1 MVKIIIS
8 IFTVILIYFSAKISK
23 DKGDMHLH
31 APEQSTPAVTI
42 SPDIKI
48 IVPPE
53 VKSEL
58 EQQAAI
64 LNANKKCDSKT
75 EILIV
80 DFILNSQIYGEPV
93 IVHRILGGGI
103 AIEEEIWK
111 QFNLI
116 PLDDKILL
124 SDCSYGYLLPQRDDF
139 NYKFNPALQTLEIV
153 ATANAFQGV
162 IFGIP
167 VVKRKPIEPSPGF
180 FMNYNLSGTET
191 KNASSTVGGILGFVG
206 FNKSGSVTHEQSLLN
221 ESSSNKSIRGNTFFK
236 KDFPDAMESIV
247 VGDTLSSDGDW
258 SRPARYLGVRWSRD
272 FLTQPGYVTYPS
284 PSLKGSAA
292 LPSVVDVYINNQK
305 QFQQTLTPGPFDYR
319 NVPLT
324 TGAGEVNLV
333 VKDLLGRES
342 VITKSF
348 YTQNTMLKEGLSDFS
363 VESGLF
369 RNNYGTL
376 SNDYSSPFVA
386 STYRQGLTDTITGQ
400 SRLEA
405 GVDRQAI
412 GADVTS
418 VIGTLGSIH
427 LATAVSKDSEK
438 DIGSLYNV
446 GLERRTPNYLIGAQ
460 YKAHS
465 KDYTPFAYSSSL
477 ETKPKNIFNATATV
491 PIYKDVATSLS
502 YVEQTSYDTTAFR
515 NVSLTTGIT
524 LPLQIS
530 MSVIANKSLTEDKAW
545 FAGLN
550 FNIPLGK
557 DYSSSLSNNRQ
568 NNGDVIN
575 TVNLTKNIPAGDGM
589 GWGLNLSDDKT
600 QQARANVVV
609 NTDVIQL
616 SSEVNQGQNN
626 NAIRLGASGSLGY
639 AEGLKFATRN
649 IGDDSIA
656 VVKVGDLKG
665 IPIYNQNQIMTHT
678 NDQGLAFLKI
688 RPYEKAKIS
697 IDPNTLPLDVDL
709 NETKREPVPY
719 AKSSALVDFNIVRL
733 KHVLITLLQA
743 DGSFVPAGTK
753 VVIKGQQEVFYVGRR
768 GEVYISNLEDVSHL
782 TITWKENSCEFN
794 VEYKSA
800 EVSDSDEKRIG
811 PLKCLN

>member
-1 MVKIIIS
+1 MIKILIS
-8 IFTVILIYFSAKISK
+8 IFTVILVYFSAKITQDSGVK
-23 DKGDMHLH
+23 LLNT
-31 APEQSTPAVTI
+31 PEQKTLVTI

-48 IVPPE
+48 IVPPADKTE
-53 VKSEL
+53 IEKQEL
-58 EQQAAI
+58 K
-64 LNANKKCDSKT
+64 LNSNKKCSDSNT
-75 EILIV
+75 EIVIV
-80 DFILNSQIYGEPV
+80 DFILNSQIYAEP
-93 IVHRILGGGI
+93 IVAHKILGGGI
-103 AIEEEIWK
+103 AIDVDIWN

-116 PLDDKILL
+116 PLDQKILL
-124 SDCSYGYLLPQRDDF
+124 SDCTYGYLLPQREGF
-139 NYKFNPALQTLEIV
+139 SYKFNSALQTLEI
-153 ATANAFQGV
+153 AASAEAFQGV

-167 VVKRKPIEPSPGF
+167 VRKYKPIESSPGF
-180 FMNYNLSGTET
+180 FMNYNVSGTEI
-191 KNASSTVGGILGFVG
+191 KNSSSSVGGILGFVG
-206 FNKSGSVTHEQSLLN
+206 FNKTGSVTHEQSLLN

-236 KDFPDAMESIV
+236 KDFPDAMESFVI
-247 VGDTLSSDGDW
+247 GDTLSSDGDW
-258 SRPARYLGVRWSRD
+258 SRPARYFGVRWSRD

-333 VKDLLGRES
+333 VKDLLGRETI
-342 VITKSF
+342 ITKSF
-348 YTQNTMLKEGLSDFS
+348 YTQNSMLKEGLSDFS

-386 STYRQGLTDTITGQ
+386 GTYRQGLTDDITGQ
-400 SRLEA
+400 SRFEA
-405 GVDRQAI
+405 GADRQAI

-427 LATAVSKDSEK
+427 LATAVSKDSER
-438 DIGSLYNV
+438 DTGTLYNV
-446 GLERRTPNYLIGAQ
+446 GLERRTPKYLVGAQ
-460 YKAHS
+460 YKSYS
-465 KDYTPFAYSSSL
+465 KDYTPFAYSSL
-477 ETKPKNIFNATATV
+477 ETQPKNIFNAAVTV

-502 YVEQTSYDTTAFR
+502 YIEQTSYDTTAFR

-524 LPLQIS
+524 LPLNIS
-530 MSVIANKSLTEDKAW
+530 MSVIANKSLTTDKAW

-557 DYSSSLSNNRQ
+557 DYSSSLNNSRQ
-568 NNGDVIN
+568 NNGDIIN
-575 TVNLTKNIPAGDGM
+575 TVNLTKNIPSGEGI
-589 GWGLNLSDDKT
+589 GWGLNLSDDVT
-600 QQARANVVV
+600 QQTRANIIV
-609 NTDVIQL
+609 NTGSAQF
-616 SSEVNQGQNN
+616 SSEINQGQNN
-626 NAIRLGASGSLGY
+626 NAIRLGANGSLGY
-639 AEGLKFATRN
+639 AEGLTFATRN

-656 VVKVGDLKG
+656 IVKVGDLKG

-678 NDQGLAFLKI
+678 NDQGLAFVKI

-709 NETKREPVPY
+709 NETKREPVAY
-719 AKSSALVDFNIVRL
+719 AKSSVLVDFSIVRL
-733 KHVLITLLQA
+733 KHVLITILKA
-743 DGSFVPAGTK
+743 DGTFVPAGAK
-753 VVIKGQQEVFYVGRR
+753 VVVKGQEEVFYVGRR

>member
-1 MVKIIIS
+1 MIKILIS
-8 IFTVILIYFSAKISK
+8 IFAAILVYFSAKITQDSGVK
-23 DKGDMHLH
+23 LLNT
-31 APEQSTPAVTI
+31 PEQKALVTI

-48 IVPPE
+48 IVPP
-53 VKSEL
+53 
-58 EQQAAI
+58 A
-64 LNANKKCDSKT
+64 DKT
-75 EILIV
+75 EIEKQELRLNSNKQCSDSNTEIVIV
-80 DFILNSQIYGEPV
+80 DFILNSQIYAEP
-93 IVHRILGGGI
+93 IVAHKILGGGI
-103 AIEEEIWK
+103 AIDVDIWN

-116 PLDDKILL
+116 PLDQKILL
-124 SDCSYGYLLPQRDDF
+124 SDCTYGYLLPQREGF
-139 NYKFNPALQTLEIV
+139 SYKFNSALQTLEI
-153 ATANAFQGV
+153 AASAESFQGV
-162 IFGIP
+162 VFGIP
-167 VVKRKPIEPSPGF
+167 VRKYKPIESSPGF
-180 FMNYNLSGTET
+180 FMNYNVSGTET
-191 KNASSTVGGILGFVG
+191 KNSNSSVGGILGFVG
-206 FNKSGSVTHEQSLLN
+206 FNKTGSVTHEQSLLN

-236 KDFPDAMESIV
+236 KDFPDAMESFVI
-247 VGDTLSSDGDW
+247 GDTLSSDGDW

-333 VKDLLGRES
+333 VKDLLGRET

-348 YTQNTMLKEGLSDFS
+348 YTQNSMLKEGLSDFS
-363 VESGLF
+363 LESGLF

-386 STYRQGLTDTITGQ
+386 GTYRQGLTDDITAQ

-405 GVDRQAI
+405 GADRQAI

-438 DIGSLYNV
+438 DTGTLYNV
-446 GLERRTPNYLIGAQ
+446 GLERRTPKYLVGAQ
-460 YKAHS
+460 YKSYS
-465 KDYTPFAYSSSL
+465 KDYTPFAYSSL
-477 ETKPKNIFNATATV
+477 ETRPKNIFNATATV
-491 PIYKDVATSLS
+491 PIYKDLATSLS

-530 MSVIANKSLTEDKAW
+530 MSVIANKSLSTDKAW

-557 DYSSSLSNNRQ
+557 DYSSYLNSNRQ
-568 NNGDVIN
+568 NNGDIIN
-575 TVNLTKNIPAGDGM
+575 TVNLTKNIPAGEGI
-589 GWGLNLSDDKT
+589 GWGLNLSDDVT
-600 QQARANVVV
+600 QQTRANIIV
-609 NTDVIQL
+609 NTGSAQF
-616 SSEVNQGQNN
+616 SSEINQGQNN
-626 NAIRLGASGSLGY
+626 NAIRLGANGSLGY
-639 AEGLKFATRN
+639 AEGLTFATRS

-656 VVKVGDLKG
+656 IVKVGDLKG

-678 NDQGLAFLKI
+678 NDQGLAFVKI

-709 NETKREPVPY
+709 NETKREPVAY
-719 AKSSALVDFNIVRL
+719 AKSSVLVDFSIVRL
-733 KHVLITLLQA
+733 KHVLITILKA
-743 DGSFVPAGTK
+743 DGTFVPAGAK
-753 VVIKGQQEVFYVGRR
+753 VVVKGQEEVFYVGRR

>member
-1 MVKIIIS
+1 MIKILIS
-8 IFTVILIYFSAKISK
+8 IFSAILVYFSAKISQDSGVK
-23 DKGDMHLH
+23 LLNT
-31 APEQSTPAVTI
+31 PEQKALVTI

-48 IVPPE
+48 IVPPADKTE
-53 VKSEL
+53 IEKQEL
-58 EQQAAI
+58 R
-64 LNANKKCDSKT
+64 LNSNKKCSDSNT
-75 EILIV
+75 EIVIV
-80 DFILNSQIYGEPV
+80 DFILNSQIYAEP
-93 IVHRILGGGI
+93 IVAHKILGGGI
-103 AIEEEIWK
+103 AIDVDIWN

-116 PLDDKILL
+116 PLDQKILL
-124 SDCSYGYLLPQRDDF
+124 SDCTYGYLLPQREGF
-139 NYKFNPALQTLEIV
+139 SYKFNPALQTLEI
-153 ATANAFQGV
+153 AASAESFQGV
-162 IFGIP
+162 VFGIP
-167 VVKRKPIEPSPGF
+167 VRKYKPIESSPGF
-180 FMNYNLSGTET
+180 FMNYNISGTET
-191 KNASSTVGGILGFVG
+191 KNSNSSVGGILGFVG
-206 FNKSGSVTHEQSLLN
+206 FNKTGSVTHEQSLLN

-236 KDFPDAMESIV
+236 KDFPDAMESFVI
-247 VGDTLSSDGDW
+247 GDTLSSDGDW

-333 VKDLLGRES
+333 VKDLLGRET

-348 YTQNTMLKEGLSDFS
+348 YTQNSMLKEGLSDFS
-363 VESGLF
+363 LESGLF

-386 STYRQGLTDTITGQ
+386 GTYRQGLTDDITAQ

-405 GVDRQAI
+405 GADRQAI

-427 LATAVSKDSEK
+427 LATAVSKDSER
-438 DIGSLYNV
+438 DAGTLYNV
-446 GLERRTPNYLIGAQ
+446 GLERRTPKYLVGAQ
-460 YKAHS
+460 YKSYS
-465 KDYTPFAYSSSL
+465 KDYTPFAYSSL
-477 ETKPKNIFNATATV
+477 ETRPKNIFNATATV
-491 PIYKDVATSLS
+491 PIYKDLATSLS

-530 MSVIANKSLTEDKAW
+530 MSVIANKSLSTDKAW

-557 DYSSSLSNNRQ
+557 DYSSYLNSNRQ
-568 NNGDVIN
+568 NNGDIIN
-575 TVNLTKNIPAGDGM
+575 TVNLTKNIPAGEGI
-589 GWGLNLSDDKT
+589 GWGLNLSDDVT
-600 QQARANVVV
+600 QQTRANIIV
-609 NTDVIQL
+609 NTGSAQF
-616 SSEVNQGQNN
+616 SSEINQGQNN
-626 NAIRLGASGSLGY
+626 NAIRLGANGSLGY
-639 AEGLKFATRN
+639 AEGLTFATRS

-656 VVKVGDLKG
+656 IVKVGDLKG

-678 NDQGLAFLKI
+678 NDQGLAFVKI

-709 NETKREPVPY
+709 NETKREPVAY
-719 AKSSALVDFNIVRL
+719 AKSSVLVDFSIVRL
-733 KHVLITLLQA
+733 KHVLITILKA
-743 DGSFVPAGTK
+743 DGSFVPSGAK
-753 VVIKGQQEVFYVGRR
+753 VVVKGQEEVFYVGRR

-782 TITWKENSCEFN
+782 TITWKEHSCEFN

>member
-1 MVKIIIS
+1 MIKILIS
-8 IFTVILIYFSAKISK
+8 IFAVILVYFSAKITQDSGVK
-23 DKGDMHLH
+23 LLNV
-31 APEQSTPAVTI
+31 PEQKALVTI

-48 IVPPE
+48 IVPPADKTE
-53 VKSEL
+53 IEKQELRLNSNKQCSES
-58 EQQAAI
+58 
-64 LNANKKCDSKT
+64 NT

-80 DFILNSQIYGEPV
+80 DFILNSQIYEEPV
-93 IVHRILGGGI
+93 VVHKILGGGI
-103 AIEEEIWK
+103 AIDVDIWN

-116 PLDDKILL
+116 PLDQKILL
-124 SDCSYGYLLPQRDDF
+124 SDCTYGYLLPQREGF
-139 NYKFNPALQTLEIV
+139 SYKFNPALQTLEI
-153 ATANAFQGV
+153 AASAEAFQGV
-162 IFGIP
+162 VFGIP
-167 VVKRKPIEPSPGF
+167 VRKYKPIESSPGF
-180 FMNYNLSGTET
+180 FMNYNVSGTET
-191 KNASSTVGGILGFVG
+191 KNSNSSIGGILGFVG
-206 FNKSGSVTHEQSLLN
+206 FNKTGSVTHEQSLLN

-236 KDFPDAMESIV
+236 KDFPDAMESFV
-247 VGDTLSSDGDW
+247 VGDTLTSDGDW

-333 VKDLLGRES
+333 VKDLLGRET

-348 YTQNTMLKEGLSDFS
+348 YTQNSMLKEGLSDFS
-363 VESGLF
+363 LESGLF

-386 STYRQGLTDTITGQ
+386 GTYRQGLTDDITAQ

-405 GVDRQAI
+405 GADRQAI

-438 DIGSLYNV
+438 DTGTLYNV
-446 GLERRTPNYLIGAQ
+446 GLERRTPKYLVGAQ
-460 YKAHS
+460 YKSYS
-465 KDYTPFAYSSSL
+465 KDYTPFAYSSL
-477 ETKPKNIFNATATV
+477 ETRPKNIFNATATV

-530 MSVIANKSLTEDKAW
+530 MSVIANKSLSTDKAW

-557 DYSSSLSNNRQ
+557 DYSSYLNSNRQ
-568 NNGDVIN
+568 NNGDIIN
-575 TVNLTKNIPAGDGM
+575 TVNLTKNIPAGEGI
-589 GWGLNLSDDKT
+589 GWGLNLSDDVI
-600 QQARANVVV
+600 QQTRANIIV
-609 NTDVIQL
+609 NTGSAQF
-616 SSEVNQGQNN
+616 SSEINQGQNS
-626 NAIRLGASGSLGY
+626 NAIRLGANGSLGY
-639 AEGLKFATRN
+639 AEGLTFATRN

-656 VVKVGDLKG
+656 IVKVGDLKG

-678 NDQGLAFLKI
+678 NDQGLAFVKI

-709 NETKREPVPY
+709 NETKREPVAY
-719 AKSSALVDFNIVRL
+719 AKSSVLVDFSIVRL
-733 KHVLITLLQA
+733 KHVLVTILQA
-743 DGSFVPAGTK
+743 DGSFVPSGAK
-753 VVIKGQQEVFYVGRR
+753 VEIKGQEEIFYVGRR

-800 EVSDSDEKRIG
+800 EISDSDEKRIG

>member
-1 MVKIIIS
+1 MIKILIS
-8 IFTVILIYFSAKISK
+8 IFAVILVYFSAKITQDSGVK
-23 DKGDMHLH
+23 LLNT
-31 APEQSTPAVTI
+31 PEQKALVTI

-48 IVPPE
+48 IVPPADKTE
-53 VKSEL
+53 IEKQEL
-58 EQQAAI
+58 R
-64 LNANKKCDSKT
+64 LNSNKKCSDSNT
-75 EILIV
+75 EIVIV
-80 DFILNSQIYGEPV
+80 DFILNSQIYAEP
-93 IVHRILGGGI
+93 IVAHKILGGGI
-103 AIEEEIWK
+103 AIDVDIWN

-116 PLDDKILL
+116 PLDQKILL
-124 SDCSYGYLLPQRDDF
+124 SDCTYGYLLPQREGF
-139 NYKFNPALQTLEIV
+139 SYKFNSALQTLEIV
-153 ATANAFQGV
+153 ASADAFQGV
-162 IFGIP
+162 VFGIP
-167 VVKRKPIEPSPGF
+167 VRKYKPIESSPGF
-180 FMNYNLSGTET
+180 FMNYNVSGTET
-191 KNASSTVGGILGFVG
+191 KNSNSSVGGILGFVG
-206 FNKSGSVTHEQSLLN
+206 FNKTGSVTHEQSLLN

-236 KDFPDAMESIV
+236 KDFPDAMESFVI
-247 VGDTLSSDGDW
+247 GDTLSSDGDW

-333 VKDLLGRES
+333 VKDLLGRET

-348 YTQNTMLKEGLSDFS
+348 YTQNSMLKEGLSDFS

-386 STYRQGLTDTITGQ
+386 GTYRQGLTDDITGQ
-400 SRLEA
+400 SRFEA
-405 GVDRQAI
+405 GAERQAI

-427 LATAVSKDSEK
+427 VATAVSKDSER
-438 DIGSLYNV
+438 DTGTLYNV
-446 GLERRTPNYLIGAQ
+446 GVERRTPKYLVGAQ
-460 YKAHS
+460 YKSYS
-465 KDYTPFAYSSSL
+465 KDYTPFAYSSL
-477 ETKPKNIFNATATV
+477 ETRPKNIFNATATV
-491 PIYKDVATSLS
+491 PIYKDLATSLS

-524 LPLQIS
+524 LPLNIS
-530 MSVIANKSLTEDKAW
+530 MSVIANKSLTTDKAW

-557 DYSSSLSNNRQ
+557 DYSSSLNNSRQ
-568 NNGDVIN
+568 NNGDIIN
-575 TVNLTKNIPAGDGM
+575 TVNLTKNIPSGEGI
-589 GWGLNLSDDKT
+589 GWGLNLSDDVT
-600 QQARANVVV
+600 QQTRANIIV
-609 NTDVIQL
+609 NTGSAQF
-616 SSEVNQGQNN
+616 SSEINQGQNN
-626 NAIRLGASGSLGY
+626 NAIRLGANGSLGY
-639 AEGLKFATRN
+639 AEGLTFATRN

-656 VVKVGDLKG
+656 IVKVGDLKG

-678 NDQGLAFLKI
+678 NDKGLAFVKI

-709 NETKREPVPY
+709 NETKREPVAY
-719 AKSSALVDFNIVRL
+719 AKSSVLVDFSIVRL
-733 KHVLITLLQA
+733 KHVLITILKA
-743 DGSFVPAGTK
+743 DGTFVPAGAK
-753 VVIKGQQEVFYVGRR
+753 VVVKGQEEVFYVGRR

-800 EVSDSDEKRIG
+800 EISDSDEKRIG

>member
-1 MVKIIIS
+1 MIKILIS
-8 IFTVILIYFSAKISK
+8 IFAVILVYFSAKITQDSGVK
-23 DKGDMHLH
+23 LLNI
-31 APEQSTPAVTI
+31 PEQKALVTI

-48 IVPPE
+48 IIPPE
-53 VKSEL
+53 EKTEIEKQEL
-58 EQQAAI
+58 R
-64 LNANKKCDSKT
+64 LNSNKKCSDSNT
-75 EILIV
+75 EIVIV
-80 DFILNSQIYGEPV
+80 DFILNSQIYAEP
-93 IVHRILGGGI
+93 IVAHKILGGGI
-103 AIEEEIWK
+103 AIDVDIWN

-116 PLDDKILL
+116 PLDQKILL
-124 SDCSYGYLLPQRDDF
+124 SDCTYGYLLPQREDF
-139 NYKFNPALQTLEIV
+139 SYKFNSALQTLEI
-153 ATANAFQGV
+153 AASAEAFQGV
-162 IFGIP
+162 VFGIP
-167 VVKRKPIEPSPGF
+167 VRKYKPIESSPGF
-180 FMNYNLSGTET
+180 FMNYNVSGTET
-191 KNASSTVGGILGFVG
+191 KNSNSSVGGILGFVG
-206 FNKSGSVTHEQSLLN
+206 FNKTGSVTHEQSLLN

-236 KDFPDAMESIV
+236 KDFPDAMESFV
-247 VGDTLSSDGDW
+247 VGDTLTSDGDW
-258 SRPARYLGVRWSRD
+258 SRPARYVGVRWSRD

-333 VKDLLGRES
+333 VKDLLGRET

-348 YTQNTMLKEGLSDFS
+348 YTQNSMLKEGLSDFS

-386 STYRQGLTDTITGQ
+386 GTYRQGLTDDITAQ

-405 GVDRQAI
+405 GADRQAI

-438 DIGSLYNV
+438 DTGTLYNV
-446 GLERRTPNYLIGAQ
+446 GLERRTPQYLIGAQ
-460 YKAHS
+460 YKSYS
-465 KDYTPFAYSSSL
+465 KDYTPFAYSSL
-477 ETKPKNIFNATATV
+477 ETRPKNIFNATATV

-530 MSVIANKSLTEDKAW
+530 MSVIANKSLSTDKAW

-557 DYSSSLSNNRQ
+557 DYSSYLNSNRQ
-568 NNGDVIN
+568 NNGDIIN
-575 TVNLTKNIPAGDGM
+575 TVNLTKNIPAGEGI
-589 GWGLNLSDDKT
+589 GWGLNLSDDVT
-600 QQARANVVV
+600 QQTRANIIV
-609 NTDVIQL
+609 NTGSAQF
-616 SSEVNQGQNN
+616 SSEINQGQNN
-626 NAIRLGASGSLGY
+626 NAIRLGANGSLGY
-639 AEGLKFATRN
+639 AEGLTFATRN

-656 VVKVGDLKG
+656 IVKVGDLKG

-678 NDQGLAFLKI
+678 NDQGLAFVKI

-709 NETKREPVPY
+709 NETKREPVAY
-719 AKSSALVDFNIVRL
+719 AKSSVLVDFSIVRL
-733 KHVLITLLQA
+733 KHVLITILQA
-743 DGSFVPAGTK
+743 DGSFVPAGAK
-753 VVIKGQQEVFYVGRR
+753 VAVKGQEEVFYVGRR

-782 TITWKENSCEFN
+782 TITWKEHSCEFN

>member
-1 MVKIIIS
+1 MIKILIS
-8 IFTVILIYFSAKISK
+8 IFTVILVYFSAKITQDSGVK
-23 DKGDMHLH
+23 LLNT
-31 APEQSTPAVTI
+31 PEQKTLVTI

-48 IVPPE
+48 IVPPADKTE
-53 VKSEL
+53 IEKQEL
-58 EQQAAI
+58 K
-64 LNANKKCDSKT
+64 LNSNKKCSDSNT
-75 EILIV
+75 EIVIV
-80 DFILNSQIYGEPV
+80 DFILNSQIYAEP
-93 IVHRILGGGI
+93 IVAHKILGGGI
-103 AIEEEIWK
+103 AIDVDIWN

-116 PLDDKILL
+116 PLDQKILL
-124 SDCSYGYLLPQRDDF
+124 SDCTYGYLLPQREGF
-139 NYKFNPALQTLEIV
+139 SYKFNSALQTLEI
-153 ATANAFQGV
+153 AASAEAFQGV

-167 VVKRKPIEPSPGF
+167 VRKYKPIESSPGF
-180 FMNYNLSGTET
+180 FMNYNVSGTEI
-191 KNASSTVGGILGFVG
+191 KNSSSSVGGILGFVG
-206 FNKSGSVTHEQSLLN
+206 FNKTGSVTHEQSLLN

-236 KDFPDAMESIV
+236 KDFPDAMESFVI
-247 VGDTLSSDGDW
+247 GDTLSSDGDW
-258 SRPARYLGVRWSRD
+258 SRPARYFGVRWSRD

-333 VKDLLGRES
+333 VKDLLGRETI
-342 VITKSF
+342 ITKSF
-348 YTQNTMLKEGLSDFS
+348 YTQNSMLKEGLSDFS
-363 VESGLF
+363 LESGLF

-386 STYRQGLTDTITGQ
+386 GTYRQGLTDDITAQ

-405 GVDRQAI
+405 GAERQAI

-427 LATAVSKDSEK
+427 LATAVSKDSER
-438 DIGSLYNV
+438 DTGALYNV
-446 GLERRTPNYLIGAQ
+446 GVERRTPKYLVGAQ
-460 YKAHS
+460 YKSYS
-465 KDYTPFAYSSSL
+465 KDYTPFAYSSL
-477 ETKPKNIFNATATV
+477 ETRPKNTFNATATV
-491 PIYKDVATSLS
+491 PIYKDLATSLS

-524 LPLQIS
+524 LPLNIS
-530 MSVIANKSLTEDKAW
+530 MSVIANKSLTTDKAW

-557 DYSSSLSNNRQ
+557 DYSSSLNNSRQ
-568 NNGDVIN
+568 NNGDIIN
-575 TVNLTKNIPAGDGM
+575 TINLTKNIPSGEGI
-589 GWGLNLSDDKT
+589 GWGLNLSDDVT
-600 QQARANVVV
+600 QQTRANIIV
-609 NTDVIQL
+609 NTGSAQF
-616 SSEVNQGQNN
+616 SSEINQGQNN
-626 NAIRLGASGSLGY
+626 NAIRLGANGSLGY
-639 AEGLKFATRN
+639 AEGLTFATRN

-656 VVKVGDLKG
+656 IVKVGDLKG

-678 NDQGLAFLKI
+678 NNKGLAFVKI

-709 NETKREPVPY
+709 NETKREPVAY
-719 AKSSALVDFNIVRL
+719 AKSSVLVDFSIVRL
-733 KHVLITLLQA
+733 KHVLITILKA
-743 DGSFVPAGTK
+743 DGTFVPAGAK
-753 VVIKGQQEVFYVGRR
+753 VVVKGQEEVFYVGRR

>member
-1 MVKIIIS
+1 MIKILIS
-8 IFTVILIYFSAKISK
+8 IFAVILVYFSAKITQDSGVK
-23 DKGDMHLH
+23 LLNV
-31 APEQSTPAVTI
+31 PEQKALVTI

-48 IVPPE
+48 IVPPADKTE
-53 VKSEL
+53 IEKQELRLNSNKQCSES
-58 EQQAAI
+58 
-64 LNANKKCDSKT
+64 NT

-80 DFILNSQIYGEPV
+80 DFILNSQIYEEPV
-93 IVHRILGGGI
+93 VVHKILGGGI
-103 AIEEEIWK
+103 AIDVDIWN

-116 PLDDKILL
+116 PLDQKILL
-124 SDCSYGYLLPQRDDF
+124 SDCTYGYLLPQREGF
-139 NYKFNPALQTLEIV
+139 SYKFNPALQTLEI
-153 ATANAFQGV
+153 AASAEAFQGV
-162 IFGIP
+162 VFGIP
-167 VVKRKPIEPSPGF
+167 VRKYKPIESSPGF
-180 FMNYNLSGTET
+180 FMNYNISGTET
-191 KNASSTVGGILGFVG
+191 KNSNSSIGGILGFVG
-206 FNKSGSVTHEQSLLN
+206 FNKTGSVTHEQSLLN

-236 KDFPDAMESIV
+236 KDFPDAMESFV
-247 VGDTLSSDGDW
+247 VGDTLTSDGDW

-333 VKDLLGRES
+333 VKDLLGRET

-348 YTQNTMLKEGLSDFS
+348 YTQNSMLKEGLSDFS
-363 VESGLF
+363 LESGLF

-386 STYRQGLTDTITGQ
+386 GTYRQGLTDDITGQ

-405 GVDRQAI
+405 GADRQAI

-438 DIGSLYNV
+438 DTGTLYNV
-446 GLERRTPNYLIGAQ
+446 GLERRTPKYLVGAQ
-460 YKAHS
+460 YKSYS
-465 KDYTPFAYSSSL
+465 KDYTPFAYSSL
-477 ETKPKNIFNATATV
+477 ETRPKNIFNATATV

-530 MSVIANKSLTEDKAW
+530 MSVIANKSLSTDKAW

-557 DYSSSLSNNRQ
+557 DYSSYLNSNRQ
-568 NNGDVIN
+568 NNGDIIN
-575 TVNLTKNIPAGDGM
+575 TVNLTKNIPAGEGI
-589 GWGLNLSDDKT
+589 GWGLNLSDDVT
-600 QQARANVVV
+600 QQTRANIIV
-609 NTDVIQL
+609 NTGSAQF
-616 SSEVNQGQNN
+616 SSEINQGQNS
-626 NAIRLGASGSLGY
+626 NAIRLGANGSLGY
-639 AEGLKFATRN
+639 AEGLTFATRN

-656 VVKVGDLKG
+656 IVKVGDLKG

-678 NDQGLAFLKI
+678 NDQGLAFVKI

-709 NETKREPVPY
+709 NETKREPVAY
-719 AKSSALVDFNIVRL
+719 AKSSVLVDFSIVRL
-733 KHVLITLLQA
+733 KHVLVTILQA
-743 DGSFVPAGTK
+743 DGSFVPSGAK
-753 VVIKGQQEVFYVGRR
+753 VEIKGQEEIFYVGRR

-800 EVSDSDEKRIG
+800 EISDSDEKRIG

>member
-1 MVKIIIS
+1 MIKILIS
-8 IFTVILIYFSAKISK
+8 IFAVILVYFSAKITQDSGVK
-23 DKGDMHLH
+23 LLNT
-31 APEQSTPAVTI
+31 PEQKALVTI

-48 IVPPE
+48 IVPPADKTE
-53 VKSEL
+53 IEKQEL
-58 EQQAAI
+58 R
-64 LNANKKCDSKT
+64 LNSNKKCSDSNT
-75 EILIV
+75 EIVIV
-80 DFILNSQIYGEPV
+80 DFILNSQIYAEP
-93 IVHRILGGGI
+93 IVAHKILGGGI
-103 AIEEEIWK
+103 AIDVDIWN

-116 PLDDKILL
+116 PLDQKILL
-124 SDCSYGYLLPQRDDF
+124 SDCTYGYLLPQREGF
-139 NYKFNPALQTLEIV
+139 SYKFNSALQILEIV
-153 ATANAFQGV
+153 ASADAFQGV
-162 IFGIP
+162 VFGIP
-167 VVKRKPIEPSPGF
+167 VRKYKPIESSPGF
-180 FMNYNLSGTET
+180 FMNYNVSGTET
-191 KNASSTVGGILGFVG
+191 KNSNSSVGGILGFVG
-206 FNKSGSVTHEQSLLN
+206 FNKIGSVTHEQSLLN

-236 KDFPDAMESIV
+236 KDFPDAMESFVI
-247 VGDTLSSDGDW
+247 GDTLSSDGDW

-333 VKDLLGRES
+333 VKDLLGRET

-348 YTQNTMLKEGLSDFS
+348 YTQNSMLKEGLSDFS
-363 VESGLF
+363 LESGLF

-386 STYRQGLTDTITGQ
+386 GTYRQGLTDDITGQ
-400 SRLEA
+400 SRFEA
-405 GVDRQAI
+405 GAERQAI

-427 LATAVSKDSEK
+427 LATAVSKDSER
-438 DIGSLYNV
+438 DAGTLYNV
-446 GLERRTPNYLIGAQ
+446 GVERRTPKYLVGAQ
-460 YKAHS
+460 YKSYS
-465 KDYTPFAYSSSL
+465 KDYTPFAYSSL
-477 ETKPKNIFNATATV
+477 ETRPKNTFNATATV
-491 PIYKDVATSLS
+491 PIYKDLATSLS

-524 LPLQIS
+524 LPLNIS
-530 MSVIANKSLTEDKAW
+530 MSVIANKSLTTDKAW

-557 DYSSSLSNNRQ
+557 DYSSSLNNSRQ
-568 NNGDVIN
+568 NNGDIIN
-575 TVNLTKNIPAGDGM
+575 TVNLTKNIPSGEGI
-589 GWGLNLSDDKT
+589 GWGLNLSDDVT
-600 QQARANVVV
+600 QQTRANIIV
-609 NTDVIQL
+609 NTGSAQF
-616 SSEVNQGQNN
+616 SSEINQGQNN
-626 NAIRLGASGSLGY
+626 NAIRLGANGSLGY
-639 AEGLKFATRN
+639 AEGLTFATRN

-656 VVKVGDLKG
+656 IVKVGDLKG

-678 NDQGLAFLKI
+678 NDQGLAFVKI

-709 NETKREPVPY
+709 NETKREPVAY
-719 AKSSALVDFNIVRL
+719 AKSSVLVDFSIVRL
-733 KHVLITLLQA
+733 KHVLITILKA
-743 DGSFVPAGTK
+743 DGTFVPAGAK
-753 VVIKGQQEVFYVGRR
+753 VVVKGQEEVFYVGRR

-800 EVSDSDEKRIG
+800 EISDSDEKRIG

>member
-1 MVKIIIS
+1 MIKILIS
-8 IFTVILIYFSAKISK
+8 IFAVILVYFSAKITQDSGVK
-23 DKGDMHLH
+23 LLNT
-31 APEQSTPAVTI
+31 PEQKALVTI

-48 IVPPE
+48 IVPP
-53 VKSEL
+53 
-58 EQQAAI
+58 A
-64 LNANKKCDSKT
+64 DKT
-75 EILIV
+75 EIEKQELRLNSNKQCSDSNTEIVIV
-80 DFILNSQIYGEPV
+80 DFILNSQIYAEP
-93 IVHRILGGGI
+93 IVAHKILGGGI
-103 AIEEEIWK
+103 AIDVDIWN

-116 PLDDKILL
+116 PLDQKILL
-124 SDCSYGYLLPQRDDF
+124 SDCTYGYLLPQREGF
-139 NYKFNPALQTLEIV
+139 SYKFNPALQTLEI
-153 ATANAFQGV
+153 AASADAFQGV
-162 IFGIP
+162 VFGIP
-167 VVKRKPIEPSPGF
+167 VRKYKPIESSPGF
-180 FMNYNLSGTET
+180 FMNYNISGTET
-191 KNASSTVGGILGFVG
+191 KNSNSSIGGILGFVG
-206 FNKSGSVTHEQSLLN
+206 FNKTGSVTHEQSLLN

-236 KDFPDAMESIV
+236 KDFPDAMESFV
-247 VGDTLSSDGDW
+247 VGDTLTSDGDW

-333 VKDLLGRES
+333 VKDLLGRET

-348 YTQNTMLKEGLSDFS
+348 YTQNSMLKEGLSDFS
-363 VESGLF
+363 LESGLF

-386 STYRQGLTDTITGQ
+386 GTYRQGLTDDITAQ

-405 GVDRQAI
+405 GAERQAI

-438 DIGSLYNV
+438 DTGTLYNV
-446 GLERRTPNYLIGAQ
+446 GLERRTPKYLVGAQ
-460 YKAHS
+460 YKSYS
-465 KDYTPFAYSSSL
+465 KDYTPFAYSSL
-477 ETKPKNIFNATATV
+477 ETRPKNIFNATATV

-530 MSVIANKSLTEDKAW
+530 MSVIANKSLSTDKAW

-557 DYSSSLSNNRQ
+557 DYSSYLNSNRQ
-568 NNGDVIN
+568 NNGDIIN
-575 TVNLTKNIPAGDGM
+575 TVNLTKNIPAGEGI
-589 GWGLNLSDDKT
+589 GWGLNLSDDVT
-600 QQARANVVV
+600 QQTRANIIV
-609 NTDVIQL
+609 NTGSAQF
-616 SSEVNQGQNN
+616 SSEINQGQNN
-626 NAIRLGASGSLGY
+626 NAIRLGANGSLGY
-639 AEGLKFATRN
+639 AEGLRFATRN

-656 VVKVGDLKG
+656 IVKVGDLKG

-678 NDQGLAFLKI
+678 NDQGLAFVKI

-709 NETKREPVPY
+709 NETKREPVAY
-719 AKSSALVDFNIVRL
+719 AKSSVLVDFSIVRL
-733 KHVLITLLQA
+733 KHVLITILKA
-743 DGSFVPAGTK
+743 DGSFVPSGAK
-753 VVIKGQQEVFYVGRR
+753 VVVKGQEEVFYVGRR

-782 TITWKENSCEFN
+782 TITWKEHSCEFN

>member
-1 MVKIIIS
+1 MIKILIS
-8 IFTVILIYFSAKISK
+8 IFAAILVYFSAKITQDSGVK
-23 DKGDMHLH
+23 LLNT
-31 APEQSTPAVTI
+31 PEQKALVTI

-48 IVPPE
+48 IVPPADKTE
-53 VKSEL
+53 IEKQEL
-58 EQQAAI
+58 R
-64 LNANKKCDSKT
+64 LNSNKKCSDSNT
-75 EILIV
+75 EIVIV
-80 DFILNSQIYGEPV
+80 DFILNSQIYAEP
-93 IVHRILGGGI
+93 IVAHKILGGGI
-103 AIEEEIWK
+103 AIDVDIWN

-116 PLDDKILL
+116 PLDQKILL
-124 SDCSYGYLLPQRDDF
+124 SDCTYGYLLPQREGF
-139 NYKFNPALQTLEIV
+139 SYKFNPALQTLEI
-153 ATANAFQGV
+153 AASADAFQGV
-162 IFGIP
+162 VFGIP
-167 VVKRKPIEPSPGF
+167 VRKYKPIESSPGF
-180 FMNYNLSGTET
+180 FMNYNVSGTET
-191 KNASSTVGGILGFVG
+191 KNSNSSVGGILGFVG
-206 FNKSGSVTHEQSLLN
+206 FNKTGSVTHEQSLLN

-236 KDFPDAMESIV
+236 KDFPDAMESFVI
-247 VGDTLSSDGDW
+247 GDTLSSDGDW

-333 VKDLLGRES
+333 VKDLLGRET

-348 YTQNTMLKEGLSDFS
+348 YTQNSMLKEGLSDFS
-363 VESGLF
+363 LESGLF

-386 STYRQGLTDTITGQ
+386 GTYRQGLTDDITGQ
-400 SRLEA
+400 SRFEA
-405 GVDRQAI
+405 GAERQAI

-438 DIGSLYNV
+438 DTGTLYNV
-446 GLERRTPNYLIGAQ
+446 GLERRTPKYLVGAQ
-460 YKAHS
+460 YKSYS
-465 KDYTPFAYSSSL
+465 KDYTPFAYSSL
-477 ETKPKNIFNATATV
+477 ETRPKNIFNATATV

-530 MSVIANKSLTEDKAW
+530 MSVIANKSLSTDKAW

-557 DYSSSLSNNRQ
+557 DYSSYLNSNRQ
-568 NNGDVIN
+568 NNGDIIN
-575 TVNLTKNIPAGDGM
+575 TVNLTKNIPAGEGI
-589 GWGLNLSDDKT
+589 GWGLNLSDDVT
-600 QQARANVVV
+600 QQTRANIIV
-609 NTDVIQL
+609 NTGSAQF
-616 SSEVNQGQNN
+616 SSEINQGQNN
-626 NAIRLGASGSLGY
+626 NAIRLGANGSLGY
-639 AEGLKFATRN
+639 AEGLTFATRS

-656 VVKVGDLKG
+656 IVKVGDLKG

-678 NDQGLAFLKI
+678 NDQGLAFVKI

-709 NETKREPVPY
+709 NETKREPVAY
-719 AKSSALVDFNIVRL
+719 AKSSVLVDFSIVRL
-733 KHVLITLLQA
+733 KHVLITILQA
-743 DGSFVPAGTK
+743 DGSFVPSGAK
-753 VVIKGQQEVFYVGRR
+753 VVVKGQEEVFYVGRR

-782 TITWKENSCEFN
+782 TITWKEHSCEFN

>member
-1 MVKIIIS
+1 MIKILIS
-8 IFTVILIYFSAKISK
+8 IFAVILVYFSAKITQDSGVK
-23 DKGDMHLH
+23 LLNT
-31 APEQSTPAVTI
+31 PEQKALVTI

-48 IVPPE
+48 IVPPADKTE
-53 VKSEL
+53 IEKQEL
-58 EQQAAI
+58 R
-64 LNANKKCDSKT
+64 LNSNKKCSDSNT
-75 EILIV
+75 EIVIV
-80 DFILNSQIYGEPV
+80 DFILNSQIYAEP
-93 IVHRILGGGI
+93 IVAHKILGGGI
-103 AIEEEIWK
+103 AIDVDIWN

-116 PLDDKILL
+116 PLDQKILL
-124 SDCSYGYLLPQRDDF
+124 SDCTYGYLLPQREGF
-139 NYKFNPALQTLEIV
+139 SYKFNPALQTLEI
-153 ATANAFQGV
+153 AASADAFQGV
-162 IFGIP
+162 VFGIP
-167 VVKRKPIEPSPGF
+167 VRKYKPIESSPGF
-180 FMNYNLSGTET
+180 FMNYNVSGTET
-191 KNASSTVGGILGFVG
+191 KNSNSSVGGILGFVG
-206 FNKSGSVTHEQSLLN
+206 FNKTGSVTHEQSLLN

-236 KDFPDAMESIV
+236 KDFPDAMESFV
-247 VGDTLSSDGDW
+247 VGDTLTSDGDW

-333 VKDLLGRES
+333 VKDLLGRET

-348 YTQNTMLKEGLSDFS
+348 YTQNSMLKEGLSDFS
-363 VESGLF
+363 LESGLF

-386 STYRQGLTDTITGQ
+386 GTYRQGLTDDITAQ

-405 GVDRQAI
+405 GADRQAI

-438 DIGSLYNV
+438 DTGTLYNV
-446 GLERRTPNYLIGAQ
+446 GLERRTPKYLVGAQ
-460 YKAHS
+460 YKSYS
-465 KDYTPFAYSSSL
+465 KDYTPFAYSSL
-477 ETKPKNIFNATATV
+477 ETRPKNIFNATATV

-530 MSVIANKSLTEDKAW
+530 MSVIANKSLSTDKAW

-557 DYSSSLSNNRQ
+557 DYSSYLNSNRQ
-568 NNGDVIN
+568 NNGDIIN
-575 TVNLTKNIPAGDGM
+575 TVNLTKNIPAGEGI
-589 GWGLNLSDDKT
+589 GWGLNLSDDAT
-600 QQARANVVV
+600 QQTRANIIV
-609 NTDVIQL
+609 NTGSAQF
-616 SSEVNQGQNN
+616 SSEINQGQNN
-626 NAIRLGASGSLGY
+626 NAIRLGANGSLGY
-639 AEGLKFATRN
+639 AEGLRFATRN

-656 VVKVGDLKG
+656 IVKVGDLKG

-678 NDQGLAFLKI
+678 NDQGLAFVKI

-709 NETKREPVPY
+709 NETKREPVAY
-719 AKSSALVDFNIVRL
+719 AKSSVLVDFSIVRL
-733 KHVLITLLQA
+733 KHVLITILKA
-743 DGSFVPAGTK
+743 DGSFVPSGAK
-753 VVIKGQQEVFYVGRR
+753 VVVKGQEEVFYVGRR

-782 TITWKENSCEFN
+782 TITWKEHSCEFN

>member
-1 MVKIIIS
+1 MIKILIS
-8 IFTVILIYFSAKISK
+8 IFAVILVYFSAKITQDSGVK
-23 DKGDMHLH
+23 LLNV
-31 APEQSTPAVTI
+31 PEQKALVTI

-48 IVPPE
+48 IVPPADKTE
-53 VKSEL
+53 IEKQELRLNSNKQCSES
-58 EQQAAI
+58 
-64 LNANKKCDSKT
+64 NT

-80 DFILNSQIYGEPV
+80 DFILNSQIYEEPV
-93 IVHRILGGGI
+93 VVHKILGGGI
-103 AIEEEIWK
+103 AIDVDIWN

-116 PLDDKILL
+116 PLDQKILL
-124 SDCSYGYLLPQRDDF
+124 SDCTYGYLLPQREGF
-139 NYKFNPALQTLEIV
+139 SYKFNPALQTLEI
-153 ATANAFQGV
+153 AASAEAFQGV
-162 IFGIP
+162 VFGIP
-167 VVKRKPIEPSPGF
+167 VRKYKPIESSPGF
-180 FMNYNLSGTET
+180 FMNYNVSGTET
-191 KNASSTVGGILGFVG
+191 KNSNSSIGGILGFVG
-206 FNKSGSVTHEQSLLN
+206 FNKTGSVTHEQSLLN

-236 KDFPDAMESIV
+236 KDFPDAMESFV
-247 VGDTLSSDGDW
+247 VGDTLTSDGDW

-333 VKDLLGRES
+333 VKDLLGRET

-348 YTQNTMLKEGLSDFS
+348 YTQNSMLKEGLSDFS
-363 VESGLF
+363 LESGLF

-386 STYRQGLTDTITGQ
+386 GTYRQGLTDDITAQ

-405 GVDRQAI
+405 GADRQAI

-438 DIGSLYNV
+438 DTGTLYNV
-446 GLERRTPNYLIGAQ
+446 GLERRTPKYLVGAQ
-460 YKAHS
+460 YKSYS
-465 KDYTPFAYSSSL
+465 KDYTPFAYSSL
-477 ETKPKNIFNATATV
+477 ETRPKNIFNATATV

-530 MSVIANKSLTEDKAW
+530 MSVIANKSLSTDKAW

-557 DYSSSLSNNRQ
+557 DYSSYLNSNRQ
-568 NNGDVIN
+568 NNGDIIN
-575 TVNLTKNIPAGDGM
+575 TVNLTKNIPAGEGI
-589 GWGLNLSDDKT
+589 GWGLNLSDDVT
-600 QQARANVVV
+600 QQTRANIIV
-609 NTDVIQL
+609 NTGSAQF
-616 SSEVNQGQNN
+616 SSEINQGQNN
-626 NAIRLGASGSLGY
+626 NAIRLGANGSLGY
-639 AEGLKFATRN
+639 AEGLTFATRN

-656 VVKVGDLKG
+656 IVKVGDLKG

-678 NDQGLAFLKI
+678 NDQGLAFVKI

-709 NETKREPVPY
+709 NETKREPVAY
-719 AKSSALVDFNIVRL
+719 AKSSVLVDFSIVRL
-733 KHVLITLLQA
+733 KHVLITILQA
-743 DGSFVPAGTK
+743 DGSFVPSGAK
-753 VVIKGQQEVFYVGRR
+753 VEIKGQEEVFYVGRR

-782 TITWKENSCEFN
+782 TITWKEHSCEFN

>member
-1 MVKIIIS
+1 MIKILIS
-8 IFTVILIYFSAKISK
+8 IFAVILVYFSAKITQDSGVK
-23 DKGDMHLH
+23 LLNV
-31 APEQSTPAVTI
+31 PEQKALVTI

-48 IVPPE
+48 IVPPADKTE
-53 VKSEL
+53 IEKQELRLNSNKQCSES
-58 EQQAAI
+58 
-64 LNANKKCDSKT
+64 NT

-80 DFILNSQIYGEPV
+80 DFILNSQIYEEPV
-93 IVHRILGGGI
+93 VVHKILGGGI
-103 AIEEEIWK
+103 AIDVDIWN

-116 PLDDKILL
+116 PLDQKILL
-124 SDCSYGYLLPQRDDF
+124 SDCTYGYLLPQREGF
-139 NYKFNPALQTLEIV
+139 SYKFNPALQTLEI
-153 ATANAFQGV
+153 AASAEAFQGV
-162 IFGIP
+162 VFGIP
-167 VVKRKPIEPSPGF
+167 VRKYKPIESSPGF
-180 FMNYNLSGTET
+180 FMNYNVSGTET
-191 KNASSTVGGILGFVG
+191 KNSNSSIGGILGFVG
-206 FNKSGSVTHEQSLLN
+206 FNKTGSVTHEQSLLN

-236 KDFPDAMESIV
+236 KDFPDAMESFV
-247 VGDTLSSDGDW
+247 VGDTLTSDGDW

-333 VKDLLGRES
+333 VKDLLGRET

-348 YTQNTMLKEGLSDFS
+348 YTQNSMLKEGLSDFS
-363 VESGLF
+363 LESGLF

-386 STYRQGLTDTITGQ
+386 GTYRQGLTDDITAQ

-405 GVDRQAI
+405 GAERQAI

-438 DIGSLYNV
+438 DTGTLYNV
-446 GLERRTPNYLIGAQ
+446 GLERRTPKYLVGAQ
-460 YKAHS
+460 YKSYS
-465 KDYTPFAYSSSL
+465 KDYTPFAYSSL
-477 ETKPKNIFNATATV
+477 ETRPKNIFNATATV

-530 MSVIANKSLTEDKAW
+530 MSVIANKSLSTDKAW

-557 DYSSSLSNNRQ
+557 DYSSYLNSNRQ
-568 NNGDVIN
+568 NNGDIIN
-575 TVNLTKNIPAGDGM
+575 TVNLTKNIPAGEGI
-589 GWGLNLSDDKT
+589 GWGLNLSDDAT
-600 QQARANVVV
+600 QQTRANIIV
-609 NTDVIQL
+609 NTGSAQF
-616 SSEVNQGQNN
+616 SSEINQGQNS
-626 NAIRLGASGSLGY
+626 NAIRLGANGSLGY
-639 AEGLKFATRN
+639 AEGLTFATRN
-649 IGDDSIA
+649 IGDDSVAI
-656 VVKVGDLKG
+656 VKVGDLKG

-678 NDQGLAFLKI
+678 NDQGLAFVKI

-709 NETKREPVPY
+709 NETKREPVAY
-719 AKSSALVDFNIVRL
+719 AKSSVLVDFSIVRL
-733 KHVLITLLQA
+733 KHVLITILQA
-743 DGSFVPAGTK
+743 DGSFVPSGAK
-753 VVIKGQQEVFYVGRR
+753 VEIKGQEEVFYVGRR

-782 TITWKENSCEFN
+782 TITWKEHSCEFN

>member
-1 MVKIIIS
+1 MIKILIS
-8 IFTVILIYFSAKISK
+8 IFTVILVYFSAKITQDSGVK
-23 DKGDMHLH
+23 LLNT
-31 APEQSTPAVTI
+31 PEQKTLVTI

-48 IVPPE
+48 IVPPADKTE
-53 VKSEL
+53 IEKQEL
-58 EQQAAI
+58 K
-64 LNANKKCDSKT
+64 LNSNKKCSDSNT
-75 EILIV
+75 EIVIV
-80 DFILNSQIYGEPV
+80 DFILNSQIYAEP
-93 IVHRILGGGI
+93 IVAHKILGGGI
-103 AIEEEIWK
+103 AIDVDIWN

-116 PLDDKILL
+116 PLDQKILL
-124 SDCSYGYLLPQRDDF
+124 SDCTYGYLLPQREGF
-139 NYKFNPALQTLEIV
+139 SYKFNSALQTLEI
-153 ATANAFQGV
+153 AASAEAFQGV

-167 VVKRKPIEPSPGF
+167 VRKYKPIESSPGF
-180 FMNYNLSGTET
+180 FMNYNVSGTEI
-191 KNASSTVGGILGFVG
+191 KNSSSSVGGILGFVG
-206 FNKSGSVTHEQSLLN
+206 FNKTGSVTHEQSLLN

-236 KDFPDAMESIV
+236 KDFPDAMESFVI
-247 VGDTLSSDGDW
+247 GDTLSSDGDW
-258 SRPARYLGVRWSRD
+258 SRPARYFGVRWSRD

-333 VKDLLGRES
+333 VKDLLGRETI
-342 VITKSF
+342 ITKSF
-348 YTQNTMLKEGLSDFS
+348 YTQNSMLKEGLSDFS
-363 VESGLF
+363 LESGLF

-386 STYRQGLTDTITGQ
+386 GTYRQGLTDDITGQ
-400 SRLEA
+400 SRFEA
-405 GVDRQAI
+405 GAERQAI

-427 LATAVSKDSEK
+427 LATAVSKDSER
-438 DIGSLYNV
+438 DTGTLYNV
-446 GLERRTPNYLIGAQ
+446 GVERRTPKYLVGAQ
-460 YKAHS
+460 YKSYS
-465 KDYTPFAYSSSL
+465 KDYTPFAYSSL
-477 ETKPKNIFNATATV
+477 ETRPKNTFNATATV
-491 PIYKDVATSLS
+491 PIYKDLATSLS

-524 LPLQIS
+524 LPLNIS
-530 MSVIANKSLTEDKAW
+530 MSVIANKSLTTDKAW

-557 DYSSSLSNNRQ
+557 DYSSSLNSNRQ
-568 NNGDVIN
+568 NNGDIIN
-575 TVNLTKNIPAGDGM
+575 TVNLTKNIPSGEGI
-589 GWGLNLSDDKT
+589 GWGLNLSDDLT
-600 QQARANVVV
+600 QQTRANIIV
-609 NTDVIQL
+609 NTGSAQF
-616 SSEVNQGQNN
+616 SSEINQGQNN
-626 NAIRLGASGSLGY
+626 NAIRLGANGSLGY
-639 AEGLKFATRN
+639 AEGLTFATRN

-656 VVKVGDLKG
+656 IVKVGDLKG

-678 NDQGLAFLKI
+678 NDKGLAFVKI

-709 NETKREPVPY
+709 NETKREPVAY
-719 AKSSALVDFNIVRL
+719 AKSSVLVDFSIVRL
-733 KHVLITLLQA
+733 KHVLITILKA
-743 DGSFVPAGTK
+743 DGTFVPAGAK
-753 VVIKGQQEVFYVGRR
+753 VVVKGQEEVFYVGRR

>member
-1 MVKIIIS
+1 MIKILIS
-8 IFTVILIYFSAKISK
+8 IFAAILVYFSAKITQDSGVK
-23 DKGDMHLH
+23 LLNT
-31 APEQSTPAVTI
+31 PEQKALVTI

-48 IVPPE
+48 IVPPADKTE
-53 VKSEL
+53 IEKQEL
-58 EQQAAI
+58 R
-64 LNANKKCDSKT
+64 LNSNKKCSDSNT
-75 EILIV
+75 EIVIV
-80 DFILNSQIYGEPV
+80 DFILNSQIYAEP
-93 IVHRILGGGI
+93 IVAHKILGGGI
-103 AIEEEIWK
+103 AIDVDIWN

-116 PLDDKILL
+116 PLDQKILL
-124 SDCSYGYLLPQRDDF
+124 SDCTYGYLLPQREGF
-139 NYKFNPALQTLEIV
+139 SYKFNSALQTLEI
-153 ATANAFQGV
+153 AASADAFQGV
-162 IFGIP
+162 VFGIP
-167 VVKRKPIEPSPGF
+167 VRKYKPIESSPGF
-180 FMNYNLSGTET
+180 FMNYNVSGTET
-191 KNASSTVGGILGFVG
+191 KNSNSSVGGILGFVG
-206 FNKSGSVTHEQSLLN
+206 FNKTGSVTHEQSLLN

-236 KDFPDAMESIV
+236 KDFPDAMESFVI
-247 VGDTLSSDGDW
+247 GDTLSSDGDW

-333 VKDLLGRES
+333 VKDLLGRET

-348 YTQNTMLKEGLSDFS
+348 YTQNSMLKEGLSDFS
-363 VESGLF
+363 LESGLF

-386 STYRQGLTDTITGQ
+386 GTYRQGLTDDITAQ
-400 SRLEA
+400 SRFEA
-405 GVDRQAI
+405 GAERQAI

-427 LATAVSKDSEK
+427 LATAVSKDSER
-438 DIGSLYNV
+438 DTGTLYNV
-446 GLERRTPNYLIGAQ
+446 GLERRTPKYLVGAQ
-460 YKAHS
+460 YKSYS
-465 KDYTPFAYSSSL
+465 KDYTPFAYSSL
-477 ETKPKNIFNATATV
+477 ETRPKNIFNATATV

-530 MSVIANKSLTEDKAW
+530 MSVIANKSLSTDKAW

-557 DYSSSLSNNRQ
+557 DYSSYLNSNRQ
-568 NNGDVIN
+568 NNGDIIN
-575 TVNLTKNIPAGDGM
+575 TVNLTKNIPAGEGI
-589 GWGLNLSDDKT
+589 GWGLNLSDDAT
-600 QQARANVVV
+600 QQTRANIIV
-609 NTDVIQL
+609 NTGSAQF
-616 SSEVNQGQNN
+616 SSEINQGQNN
-626 NAIRLGASGSLGY
+626 NAIRLGANGSLGY
-639 AEGLKFATRN
+639 AEGLTFATRN

-656 VVKVGDLKG
+656 IVKVGDLKG

-678 NDQGLAFLKI
+678 NDQGLAFVKI

-709 NETKREPVPY
+709 NETKREPVAY
-719 AKSSALVDFNIVRL
+719 AKSSVLVDFSIVRL
-733 KHVLITLLQA
+733 KHVLITILKA
-743 DGSFVPAGTK
+743 DGTFVPAGAK
-753 VVIKGQQEVFYVGRR
+753 VVVKGQEEVFYVGRR

-782 TITWKENSCEFN
+782 TITWKEHSCEFN

>member
-1 MVKIIIS
+1 MIKILIS
-8 IFTVILIYFSAKISK
+8 IFAVILVYFSAKITQDSGVK
-23 DKGDMHLH
+23 LLNV
-31 APEQSTPAVTI
+31 PEQKAPVTI

-48 IVPPE
+48 IVPPADKTE
-53 VKSEL
+53 IEKQELRLNSNKQCSES
-58 EQQAAI
+58 
-64 LNANKKCDSKT
+64 NT

-80 DFILNSQIYGEPV
+80 DFILNSQIYEEPV
-93 IVHRILGGGI
+93 VVHKILGGGI
-103 AIEEEIWK
+103 AIDVDIWN

-116 PLDDKILL
+116 PLDQKILL
-124 SDCSYGYLLPQRDDF
+124 SDCTYGYLLPQREGF
-139 NYKFNPALQTLEIV
+139 SYKFNPALQTLEI
-153 ATANAFQGV
+153 AASAEAFQGV
-162 IFGIP
+162 VFGIP
-167 VVKRKPIEPSPGF
+167 VRKYKPIESSPGF
-180 FMNYNLSGTET
+180 FMNYNVSGTET
-191 KNASSTVGGILGFVG
+191 KNSNSSIGGILGFVG
-206 FNKSGSVTHEQSLLN
+206 FNKTGSVTHEQSLLN

-236 KDFPDAMESIV
+236 KDFPDAMESFV
-247 VGDTLSSDGDW
+247 VGDTLTSDGDW

-333 VKDLLGRES
+333 VKDLLGRET

-348 YTQNTMLKEGLSDFS
+348 YTQNSMLKEGLSDFS
-363 VESGLF
+363 LESGLF

-386 STYRQGLTDTITGQ
+386 GTYRQGLTDDITAQ

-405 GVDRQAI
+405 GADRQAI

-438 DIGSLYNV
+438 DTGTLYNV
-446 GLERRTPNYLIGAQ
+446 GLERRTPKYLVGAQ
-460 YKAHS
+460 YKSYS
-465 KDYTPFAYSSSL
+465 KDYTPFAYSSL
-477 ETKPKNIFNATATV
+477 ETRPKNIFNATATV

-530 MSVIANKSLTEDKAW
+530 MSVIANKSLSTDKAW

-557 DYSSSLSNNRQ
+557 DYSSYLNSNRQ
-568 NNGDVIN
+568 NNGDIIN
-575 TVNLTKNIPAGDGM
+575 TVNLTKNIPAGEGI
-589 GWGLNLSDDKT
+589 GWGLNLSDDVT
-600 QQARANVVV
+600 QQTRANIIV
-609 NTDVIQL
+609 NTGSAQF
-616 SSEVNQGQNN
+616 SSEINQGQNS
-626 NAIRLGASGSLGY
+626 NAIRLGANGSLGY
-639 AEGLKFATRN
+639 AEGLTFATRN

-656 VVKVGDLKG
+656 IVKVGDLKG

-678 NDQGLAFLKI
+678 NDQGLAFVKI

-709 NETKREPVPY
+709 NETKREPVAY
-719 AKSSALVDFNIVRL
+719 AKSSVLVDFSIVRL
-733 KHVLITLLQA
+733 KHVLITILQA
-743 DGSFVPAGTK
+743 DGSFVPSGAK
-753 VVIKGQQEVFYVGRR
+753 VEIKGQEEVFYVGRR

-782 TITWKENSCEFN
+782 TITWKEHSCEFN

>member
-1 MVKIIIS
+1 MIKILIS
-8 IFTVILIYFSAKISK
+8 IFAVILVYFSAKITQDSGVK
-23 DKGDMHLH
+23 LLNT
-31 APEQSTPAVTI
+31 PEQKALVTI

-48 IVPPE
+48 IVPPADKTE
-53 VKSEL
+53 IEKQEL
-58 EQQAAI
+58 R
-64 LNANKKCDSKT
+64 LNSNKKCSDSNT
-75 EILIV
+75 EIVIV
-80 DFILNSQIYGEPV
+80 DFILNSQIYAEP
-93 IVHRILGGGI
+93 IVAHKILGGGI
-103 AIEEEIWK
+103 AIDVDIWN

-116 PLDDKILL
+116 PLDQKILL
-124 SDCSYGYLLPQRDDF
+124 SDCTYGYLLPQREGF
-139 NYKFNPALQTLEIV
+139 SYKFNPALQTLEI
-153 ATANAFQGV
+153 AASADAFQGV
-162 IFGIP
+162 VFGIP
-167 VVKRKPIEPSPGF
+167 VRKYKPIESSPGF
-180 FMNYNLSGTET
+180 FMNYNVSGTET
-191 KNASSTVGGILGFVG
+191 KNSNSSVGGILGFVG
-206 FNKSGSVTHEQSLLN
+206 FNKTGSVTHEQSLLN

-236 KDFPDAMESIV
+236 KDFPDAMESFV
-247 VGDTLSSDGDW
+247 VGDTLTSDGDW

-333 VKDLLGRES
+333 VKDLLGRET

-348 YTQNTMLKEGLSDFS
+348 YTQNSMLKEGLSDFS
-363 VESGLF
+363 LESGLF

-386 STYRQGLTDTITGQ
+386 GTYRQGLTDDITAQ

-405 GVDRQAI
+405 GADRQAI

-438 DIGSLYNV
+438 DTGTLYNV
-446 GLERRTPNYLIGAQ
+446 GLERRTPKYLVGAQ
-460 YKAHS
+460 YKSYS
-465 KDYTPFAYSSSL
+465 KDYTPFAYSSL
-477 ETKPKNIFNATATV
+477 ETRPKNIFNATATV

-530 MSVIANKSLTEDKAW
+530 MSVIANKSLSTDKAW

-557 DYSSSLSNNRQ
+557 DYSSYLNSNRQ
-568 NNGDVIN
+568 NNGDIIN
-575 TVNLTKNIPAGDGM
+575 TVNLTKNIPAGEGI
-589 GWGLNLSDDKT
+589 GWGLNLSDDVI
-600 QQARANVVV
+600 QQTRANIIV
-609 NTDVIQL
+609 NTGSAQF
-616 SSEVNQGQNN
+616 SSEINQGQNS
-626 NAIRLGASGSLGY
+626 NAIRLGANGSLGY
-639 AEGLKFATRN
+639 AEGLTFATRS
-649 IGDDSIA
+649 IGDDSVAI
-656 VVKVGDLKG
+656 VKVGDLKG

-678 NDQGLAFLKI
+678 NDQGLAFVKI

-709 NETKREPVPY
+709 NETKREPVAY
-719 AKSSALVDFNIVRL
+719 AKSSVLVDFSIVRL
-733 KHVLITLLQA
+733 KHVLITILQA
-743 DGSFVPAGTK
+743 DGSFVPAGAK
-753 VVIKGQQEVFYVGRR
+753 VAVKGQEEVFYVGRR

-782 TITWKENSCEFN
+782 TITWKEHSCEFN

-800 EVSDSDEKRIG
+800 EISDSDEKRIG

>member
-1 MVKIIIS
+1 MIKILIS
-8 IFTVILIYFSAKISK
+8 IFTVVLIYFSAKITQ
-23 DKGDMHLH
+23 DKGVMQLN
-31 APEQSTPAVTI
+31 APEQKAVVTI

-53 VKSEL
+53 EKTEIEKQEL
-58 EQQAAI
+58 R
-64 LNANKKCDSKT
+64 LNSNKKCSDSNT

-80 DFILNSQIYGEPV
+80 DFILNSQIYAEPV
-93 IVHRILGGGI
+93 VVHRILGGGI
-103 AIEEEIWK
+103 AIDVDIWN

-116 PLDDKILL
+116 PLDEKILL
-124 SDCSYGYLLPQRDDF
+124 SDCTYGYLLPQREGF
-139 NYKFNPALQTLEIV
+139 SYKFNSALQTLEIV
-153 ATANAFQGV
+153 ASADAFQGV

-167 VVKRKPIEPSPGF
+167 VRKYKPIESSPGF
-180 FMNYNLSGTET
+180 FMNYNISGTET
-191 KNASSTVGGILGFVG
+191 KNSNSSVGGILGFVG
-206 FNKSGSVTHEQSLLN
+206 FNKTGSVTHEQSLLN

-236 KDFPDAMESIV
+236 KDFPDAMESFV

-333 VKDLLGRES
+333 VKDLLGRET

-348 YTQNTMLKEGLSDFS
+348 YTQNSMLKEGLSDFS

-386 STYRQGLTDTITGQ
+386 GTYRQGLTDDITAQ

-405 GVDRQAI
+405 GADRQAI

-427 LATAVSKDSEK
+427 LATAVSKDSER
-438 DIGSLYNV
+438 DTGTLYNV
-446 GLERRTPNYLIGAQ
+446 GLERRTPKYLVGAQ
-460 YKAHS
+460 YKSYS
-465 KDYTPFAYSSSL
+465 KDYTPFAYSSL
-477 ETKPKNIFNATATV
+477 ETQPKNIFNAAVTV

-502 YVEQTSYDTTAFR
+502 YIEQTSYDTTAFR

-524 LPLQIS
+524 LPLNIS
-530 MSVIANKSLTEDKAW
+530 MSVIANKSLATDKAW

-557 DYSSSLSNNRQ
+557 DYSSSLNSNRQ
-568 NNGDVIN
+568 SNGDIIN
-575 TVNLTKNIPAGDGM
+575 TVNLTKNIPAGEGI
-589 GWGLNLSDDKT
+589 GWGLNLSDDVT
-600 QQARANVVV
+600 QQTRANIVV
-609 NTDVIQL
+609 NTGSAQF
-616 SSEVNQGQNN
+616 SSEINQGQNS
-626 NAIRLGASGSLGY
+626 NAIRLGANGSLGY
-639 AEGLKFATRN
+639 AEGLTFATRN

-656 VVKVGDLKG
+656 IVKVGDLKG

-678 NDQGLAFLKI
+678 NDQGLAFVKI
-688 RPYEKAKIS
+688 RPYERAKIS

-719 AKSSALVDFNIVRL
+719 AKSSVLVDFSIVRL
-733 KHVLITLLQA
+733 KHVLITILQA
-743 DGSFVPAGTK
+743 DGTFVPAGAK
-753 VVIKGQQEVFYVGRR
+753 VVIKGQEEVFYVGRR

-800 EVSDSDEKRIG
+800 EISDSDEKRIG

>member
-1 MVKIIIS
+1 MIKILIS
-8 IFTVILIYFSAKISK
+8 IFAVILVYFSAKITQDSGVK
-23 DKGDMHLH
+23 LLNV
-31 APEQSTPAVTI
+31 PEQKALVTI

-48 IVPPE
+48 IVPPADKTE
-53 VKSEL
+53 IEKQELRLNSNKQCSES
-58 EQQAAI
+58 
-64 LNANKKCDSKT
+64 NT

-80 DFILNSQIYGEPV
+80 DFILNSQIYEEPV
-93 IVHRILGGGI
+93 VVHKILGGGI
-103 AIEEEIWK
+103 AIDVDIWN

-116 PLDDKILL
+116 PLDQKILL
-124 SDCSYGYLLPQRDDF
+124 SDCTYGYLLPQREGF
-139 NYKFNPALQTLEIV
+139 SYKFNPALQTLEI
-153 ATANAFQGV
+153 AASADAFQGV
-162 IFGIP
+162 VFGIP
-167 VVKRKPIEPSPGF
+167 VRKYKPIESSPGF
-180 FMNYNLSGTET
+180 FMNYNISGTET
-191 KNASSTVGGILGFVG
+191 KNSNSSIGGILGFVG
-206 FNKSGSVTHEQSLLN
+206 FNKTGSVTHEQSLLN

-236 KDFPDAMESIV
+236 KDFPDAMESFV
-247 VGDTLSSDGDW
+247 VGDTLTSDGDW

-333 VKDLLGRES
+333 VKDLLGRET

-348 YTQNTMLKEGLSDFS
+348 YTQNSMLKEGLSDFS
-363 VESGLF
+363 LESGLF

-386 STYRQGLTDTITGQ
+386 GTYRQGLTDDITGQ

-405 GVDRQAI
+405 GADRQAI

-438 DIGSLYNV
+438 DTGTLYNV
-446 GLERRTPNYLIGAQ
+446 GLERRTPKYLVGAQ
-460 YKAHS
+460 YKSYS
-465 KDYTPFAYSSSL
+465 KDYTPFAYSSL
-477 ETKPKNIFNATATV
+477 ETRPKNIFNATATV

-530 MSVIANKSLTEDKAW
+530 MSVIANKSLSTDKAW

-557 DYSSSLSNNRQ
+557 DYSSYLNSNRQ
-568 NNGDVIN
+568 NNGDIIN
-575 TVNLTKNIPAGDGM
+575 TVNLTKNIPAGEGI
-589 GWGLNLSDDKT
+589 GWGLNLSDDVT
-600 QQARANVVV
+600 QQTRANIIV
-609 NTDVIQL
+609 NTGSAQF
-616 SSEVNQGQNN
+616 SSEINQGQNS
-626 NAIRLGASGSLGY
+626 NAIRLGANGSLGY
-639 AEGLKFATRN
+639 AEGLTFATRN

-656 VVKVGDLKG
+656 IVKVGDLKG

-678 NDQGLAFLKI
+678 NDQGLAFVKI

-709 NETKREPVPY
+709 NETKREPVAY
-719 AKSSALVDFNIVRL
+719 AKSSVLVDFSIVRL
-733 KHVLITLLQA
+733 KHVLVTILQA
-743 DGSFVPAGTK
+743 DGSFVPSGAK
-753 VVIKGQQEVFYVGRR
+753 VEIKGQEEIFYVGRR

-800 EVSDSDEKRIG
+800 EISDSDEKRIG

>member
-1 MVKIIIS
+1 MIKILIS
-8 IFTVILIYFSAKISK
+8 IFAVILVYFSAKITQDSGVK
-23 DKGDMHLH
+23 LLNT
-31 APEQSTPAVTI
+31 PEQKALVTI

-48 IVPPE
+48 IVPP
-53 VKSEL
+53 
-58 EQQAAI
+58 A
-64 LNANKKCDSKT
+64 DKT
-75 EILIV
+75 EIEKQELRLNSNKQCSDSNTEIVIV
-80 DFILNSQIYGEPV
+80 DFILNSQIYAEP
-93 IVHRILGGGI
+93 IVAHKILGGGI
-103 AIEEEIWK
+103 AIDVDIWN

-116 PLDDKILL
+116 PLDQKILL
-124 SDCSYGYLLPQRDDF
+124 SDCTYGYLLPQREGF
-139 NYKFNPALQTLEIV
+139 SYKFNPALQTLEI
-153 ATANAFQGV
+153 AASADAFQGV
-162 IFGIP
+162 VFGIP
-167 VVKRKPIEPSPGF
+167 VRKYKPIESSPGF
-180 FMNYNLSGTET
+180 FMNYNISGTET
-191 KNASSTVGGILGFVG
+191 KNSNSSIGGILGFVG
-206 FNKSGSVTHEQSLLN
+206 FNKTGSVTHEQSLLN

-236 KDFPDAMESIV
+236 KDFPDAMESFV
-247 VGDTLSSDGDW
+247 VGDTLTSDGDW

-333 VKDLLGRES
+333 VKDLLGRET

-348 YTQNTMLKEGLSDFS
+348 YTQNSMLKEGLSDFS
-363 VESGLF
+363 LESGLF

-386 STYRQGLTDTITGQ
+386 GTYRQGLTDDITAQ

-405 GVDRQAI
+405 GAERQAI

-427 LATAVSKDSEK
+427 LATAVSKDSER
-438 DIGSLYNV
+438 DTGTLYNV
-446 GLERRTPNYLIGAQ
+446 GLERRTPKYLVGAQ
-460 YKAHS
+460 YKSYS
-465 KDYTPFAYSSSL
+465 KDYTPFAYSSL
-477 ETKPKNIFNATATV
+477 ETRPKNIFNATATV

-530 MSVIANKSLTEDKAW
+530 MSVIANKSLSTDKAW

-557 DYSSSLSNNRQ
+557 DYSSYLNSNRQ
-568 NNGDVIN
+568 NNGDIIN
-575 TVNLTKNIPAGDGM
+575 TVNLTKNIPAGEGI
-589 GWGLNLSDDKT
+589 GWGLNLSDDVT
-600 QQARANVVV
+600 QQTRANIIV
-609 NTDVIQL
+609 NTGSAQF
-616 SSEVNQGQNN
+616 SSEINQGQNN
-626 NAIRLGASGSLGY
+626 NAIRLGANGSLGY
-639 AEGLKFATRN
+639 AEGLRFATRN

-656 VVKVGDLKG
+656 IVKVGDLKG

-678 NDQGLAFLKI
+678 NDQGLAFVKI

-709 NETKREPVPY
+709 NETKREPVAY
-719 AKSSALVDFNIVRL
+719 AKSSVLVDFSIVRL
-733 KHVLITLLQA
+733 KHVLITILKA
-743 DGSFVPAGTK
+743 DGSFVPSGAK
-753 VVIKGQQEVFYVGRR
+753 VVVKGQEEVFYVGRR

-782 TITWKENSCEFN
+782 TITWKEHSCEFN

>member
-1 MVKIIIS
+1 MIKILIS
-8 IFTVILIYFSAKISK
+8 IFAVILVYFSAKITQDSGVK
-23 DKGDMHLH
+23 LLNT
-31 APEQSTPAVTI
+31 PEQKALVTI

-48 IVPPE
+48 IVPPADKTE
-53 VKSEL
+53 IEKQEL
-58 EQQAAI
+58 R
-64 LNANKKCDSKT
+64 LNSNKKCSDSNT
-75 EILIV
+75 EIVIV
-80 DFILNSQIYGEPV
+80 DFILNSQIYAEP
-93 IVHRILGGGI
+93 IVAHKILGGGI
-103 AIEEEIWK
+103 AIDVDIWN

-116 PLDDKILL
+116 PLDQKILL
-124 SDCSYGYLLPQRDDF
+124 SDCTYGYLLPQREGF
-139 NYKFNPALQTLEIV
+139 SYKFNPALQTLEI
-153 ATANAFQGV
+153 AASAESFQGV
-162 IFGIP
+162 VFGIP
-167 VVKRKPIEPSPGF
+167 VRKYKPIESSPGF
-180 FMNYNLSGTET
+180 FMNYNVSGTET
-191 KNASSTVGGILGFVG
+191 KNSNSSIGGILGFVG
-206 FNKSGSVTHEQSLLN
+206 FNKTGSVTHEQSLLN

-236 KDFPDAMESIV
+236 KDFPDAMESFV
-247 VGDTLSSDGDW
+247 VGDTLTSDGDW

-333 VKDLLGRES
+333 VKDLLGRET

-348 YTQNTMLKEGLSDFS
+348 YTQNSMLKEGLSDFS
-363 VESGLF
+363 LESGLF

-386 STYRQGLTDTITGQ
+386 GTYRQGLTDDITAQ

-405 GVDRQAI
+405 GAERQAI

-427 LATAVSKDSEK
+427 LATAVSKDSER
-438 DIGSLYNV
+438 DTGTLYNV
-446 GLERRTPNYLIGAQ
+446 GLERRTPKYLVGAQ
-460 YKAHS
+460 YKSYS
-465 KDYTPFAYSSSL
+465 KDYTPFAYSSL
-477 ETKPKNIFNATATV
+477 ETRPKNIFNATATV

-530 MSVIANKSLTEDKAW
+530 MSVIANKSLSTDKAW

-557 DYSSSLSNNRQ
+557 DYSSYLNSNRQ
-568 NNGDVIN
+568 NNGDIIN
-575 TVNLTKNIPAGDGM
+575 TVNLTKNIPAGEGI
-589 GWGLNLSDDKT
+589 GWGLNLSDDVT
-600 QQARANVVV
+600 QQTRANIIV
-609 NTDVIQL
+609 NTGSAQF
-616 SSEVNQGQNN
+616 SSEINQGQNN
-626 NAIRLGASGSLGY
+626 NAIRLGANGSLGY
-639 AEGLKFATRN
+639 AEGLRFATRN

-656 VVKVGDLKG
+656 IVKVGDLKG

-678 NDQGLAFLKI
+678 NDQGLAFVKI

-709 NETKREPVPY
+709 NETKREPVAY
-719 AKSSALVDFNIVRL
+719 AKSSVLVDFSIVRL
-733 KHVLITLLQA
+733 KHVLITILQA
-743 DGSFVPAGTK
+743 DGSFVPAGAK
-753 VVIKGQQEVFYVGRR
+753 VVVKGQEEVFYVGRR

-782 TITWKENSCEFN
+782 TITWKEHSCEFN

>member
-1 MVKIIIS
+1 MIKILIS
-8 IFTVILIYFSAKISK
+8 IFAAILVYFSAKISQDSGVK
-23 DKGDMHLH
+23 LLNT
-31 APEQSTPAVTI
+31 PEQKALVTI

-48 IVPPE
+48 IVPPADKTE
-53 VKSEL
+53 IEKQEL
-58 EQQAAI
+58 R
-64 LNANKKCDSKT
+64 LNSNKKCSDSNT
-75 EILIV
+75 EIVIV
-80 DFILNSQIYGEPV
+80 DFILNSQIYAEP
-93 IVHRILGGGI
+93 IVAHKILGGGI
-103 AIEEEIWK
+103 AIDVDIWN

-116 PLDDKILL
+116 PLDQKILL
-124 SDCSYGYLLPQRDDF
+124 SDCTYGYLLPQREGF
-139 NYKFNPALQTLEIV
+139 SYKFNSALQTLEI
-153 ATANAFQGV
+153 AASAESFQGV
-162 IFGIP
+162 VFGIP
-167 VVKRKPIEPSPGF
+167 VRKYKPIESSPGF
-180 FMNYNLSGTET
+180 FMNYNVSGTET
-191 KNASSTVGGILGFVG
+191 KNSNSSVGGILGFVG
-206 FNKSGSVTHEQSLLN
+206 FNKTGSVTHEQSLLN

-236 KDFPDAMESIV
+236 KDFPDAMESFV
-247 VGDTLSSDGDW
+247 VGDTLTSDGDW

-333 VKDLLGRES
+333 VKDLLGRET

-348 YTQNTMLKEGLSDFS
+348 YTQNSMLKEGLSDFS
-363 VESGLF
+363 LESGLF

-386 STYRQGLTDTITGQ
+386 GTYRQGLTDDITGQ
-400 SRLEA
+400 SRFEA
-405 GVDRQAI
+405 GADRQAI

-438 DIGSLYNV
+438 DTGTLYNV
-446 GLERRTPNYLIGAQ
+446 GLERRTPKYLVGAQ
-460 YKAHS
+460 YKSYS
-465 KDYTPFAYSSSL
+465 KDYTPFAYSSL
-477 ETKPKNIFNATATV
+477 ETRPKNIFNATATV
-491 PIYKDVATSLS
+491 PIYKDLATSLS

-530 MSVIANKSLTEDKAW
+530 MSVIANKSLSTDKAW

-557 DYSSSLSNNRQ
+557 DYSSYLNSNRQ
-568 NNGDVIN
+568 NNGDIIN
-575 TVNLTKNIPAGDGM
+575 TVNLTKNIPAGEGI
-589 GWGLNLSDDKT
+589 GWGLNLSDDVT
-600 QQARANVVV
+600 QQTRANIIV
-609 NTDVIQL
+609 NTGSAQF
-616 SSEVNQGQNN
+616 SSEINQGQNN
-626 NAIRLGASGSLGY
+626 NAIRLGANGSLGY
-639 AEGLKFATRN
+639 AEGLTFATRS

-656 VVKVGDLKG
+656 IVKVGDLKG

-678 NDQGLAFLKI
+678 NDQGLAFVKI

-709 NETKREPVPY
+709 NETKREPVAY
-719 AKSSALVDFNIVRL
+719 AKSSVLVDFSIVRL
-733 KHVLITLLQA
+733 KHVLITILKA
-743 DGSFVPAGTK
+743 DGTFVPAGAK
-753 VVIKGQQEVFYVGRR
+753 VVVKGQEEVFYVGRR

-811 PLKCLN
+811 PLKCIN

>member
-1 MVKIIIS
+1 MIKILIS
-8 IFTVILIYFSAKISK
+8 IFAVILVYFSAKITQDSGVK
-23 DKGDMHLH
+23 LLNT
-31 APEQSTPAVTI
+31 PEQKAIVTI

-48 IVPPE
+48 IVPPADKTE
-53 VKSEL
+53 IEKQEL
-58 EQQAAI
+58 R
-64 LNANKKCDSKT
+64 LNSNKKCSDSNT
-75 EILIV
+75 EIVIV
-80 DFILNSQIYGEPV
+80 DFILNSQIYAEP
-93 IVHRILGGGI
+93 IVAHKILGGGI
-103 AIEEEIWK
+103 AIDVDIWN

-116 PLDDKILL
+116 PLDQKILL
-124 SDCSYGYLLPQRDDF
+124 SDCTYGYLLPQREGF
-139 NYKFNPALQTLEIV
+139 SYKFNSALQTLEI
-153 ATANAFQGV
+153 AASAEAFQGV
-162 IFGIP
+162 VFGIP
-167 VVKRKPIEPSPGF
+167 VRKYKPIESSPGF
-180 FMNYNLSGTET
+180 FMNYNVSGTEI
-191 KNASSTVGGILGFVG
+191 KNSNSSVGGILGFVG
-206 FNKSGSVTHEQSLLN
+206 FNKTGSVTHEQSLLN

-236 KDFPDAMESIV
+236 KDFPDAMESFVI
-247 VGDTLSSDGDW
+247 GDTLSSDGDW

-333 VKDLLGRES
+333 VKDLLGRET

-348 YTQNTMLKEGLSDFS
+348 YTQNSMLKEGLSDFS
-363 VESGLF
+363 LESGLF

-386 STYRQGLTDTITGQ
+386 GTYRQGLTDDITGQ
-400 SRLEA
+400 SRFEA
-405 GVDRQAI
+405 GAERQAI

-427 LATAVSKDSEK
+427 LATAVSKDSER
-438 DIGSLYNV
+438 DTGALYNV
-446 GLERRTPNYLIGAQ
+446 GLERRTPKYLVGAQ
-460 YKAHS
+460 YKSYS
-465 KDYTPFAYSSSL
+465 KDYTPFAYSSL
-477 ETKPKNIFNATATV
+477 ETRPKNTFNATATV
-491 PIYKDVATSLS
+491 PIYKDLATSLS

-524 LPLQIS
+524 LPLNIS
-530 MSVIANKSLTEDKAW
+530 MSVIANKSLTTDKAW

-557 DYSSSLSNNRQ
+557 DYSSSLNNSRQ
-568 NNGDVIN
+568 NNGDIIN
-575 TVNLTKNIPAGDGM
+575 TVNLTKNIPSGEGI
-589 GWGLNLSDDKT
+589 GWGLNLSDDVT
-600 QQARANVVV
+600 QQTRANIIV
-609 NTDVIQL
+609 NTGSAQF
-616 SSEVNQGQNN
+616 SSEINQGQNN
-626 NAIRLGASGSLGY
+626 NAIRLGANGSLGY
-639 AEGLKFATRN
+639 AEGLTFATRN

-656 VVKVGDLKG
+656 IVKVGDLKG

-678 NDQGLAFLKI
+678 NDKGLAFVKI

-709 NETKREPVPY
+709 NETKREPVAY
-719 AKSSALVDFNIVRL
+719 AKSSVLVDFSIVRL
-733 KHVLITLLQA
+733 KHVLITILKA
-743 DGSFVPAGTK
+743 DGTFVPAGAK
-753 VVIKGQQEVFYVGRR
+753 VVVKGQEEVFYVGRR

>member
-1 MVKIIIS
+1 MIKILIS
-8 IFTVILIYFSAKISK
+8 IFAVILVYFSAKITQDSGVK
-23 DKGDMHLH
+23 LLNV
-31 APEQSTPAVTI
+31 PEQKALVTI

-48 IVPPE
+48 IVPPADKTE
-53 VKSEL
+53 IEKQELRLNSNKQCSES
-58 EQQAAI
+58 
-64 LNANKKCDSKT
+64 NT

-80 DFILNSQIYGEPV
+80 DFILNSQIYEEPV
-93 IVHRILGGGI
+93 VVHKILGGGI
-103 AIEEEIWK
+103 AIDVDIWN

-116 PLDDKILL
+116 PLDQKILL
-124 SDCSYGYLLPQRDDF
+124 SDCTYGYLLPQREGF
-139 NYKFNPALQTLEIV
+139 SYKFNPALQTLEI
-153 ATANAFQGV
+153 AASAEAFQGV
-162 IFGIP
+162 VFGIP
-167 VVKRKPIEPSPGF
+167 VRKYKPIESSPGF
-180 FMNYNLSGTET
+180 FMNYNVSGTET
-191 KNASSTVGGILGFVG
+191 KNSNSSIGGILGFVG
-206 FNKSGSVTHEQSLLN
+206 FNKTGSVTHEQSLLN

-236 KDFPDAMESIV
+236 KDFPDAMESFV
-247 VGDTLSSDGDW
+247 VGDTLTSDGDW

-333 VKDLLGRES
+333 VKDLLGRET

-348 YTQNTMLKEGLSDFS
+348 YTQNSMLKEGLSDFS
-363 VESGLF
+363 LESGLF

-386 STYRQGLTDTITGQ
+386 GTYRQGLTDDITAQ

-405 GVDRQAI
+405 GADRQAI

-438 DIGSLYNV
+438 DTGTLYNV
-446 GLERRTPNYLIGAQ
+446 GLERRTPKYLVGAQ
-460 YKAHS
+460 YKSYS
-465 KDYTPFAYSSSL
+465 KDYTPFAYSSL
-477 ETKPKNIFNATATV
+477 ETRPKNIFNATATV

-515 NVSLTTGIT
+515 NISLTTGIT

-530 MSVIANKSLTEDKAW
+530 MSVIANKSLSTDKAW

-557 DYSSSLSNNRQ
+557 DYSSYLNSNRQ
-568 NNGDVIN
+568 NNGDIIN
-575 TVNLTKNIPAGDGM
+575 TVNLTKNIPAGEGI
-589 GWGLNLSDDKT
+589 GWGLNLSDDAT
-600 QQARANVVV
+600 QQTRANIIV
-609 NTDVIQL
+609 NTGSAQF
-616 SSEVNQGQNN
+616 SSEINQGQNS
-626 NAIRLGASGSLGY
+626 NAIRLGANGSLGY
-639 AEGLKFATRN
+639 AEGLTFATRN

-656 VVKVGDLKG
+656 IVKVGDLKG

-678 NDQGLAFLKI
+678 NDQGLAFVKI

-709 NETKREPVPY
+709 NETKREPVAY
-719 AKSSALVDFNIVRL
+719 AKSSVLVDFSIVRL
-733 KHVLITLLQA
+733 KHVLVTILQA
-743 DGSFVPAGTK
+743 DGSFVPSGAK
-753 VVIKGQQEVFYVGRR
+753 VEIKGQEEIFYVGRR

-782 TITWKENSCEFN
+782 TITWKEHSCEFN

-800 EVSDSDEKRIG
+800 EISDSDEKRIG

>member
-1 MVKIIIS
+1 MIKILIS
-8 IFTVILIYFSAKISK
+8 IFAAILVYFSAKITQDSGVK
-23 DKGDMHLH
+23 LLNTQ
-31 APEQSTPAVTI
+31 EQKALVTI

-48 IVPPE
+48 IVPPADKTE
-53 VKSEL
+53 IEKQEL
-58 EQQAAI
+58 K
-64 LNANKKCDSKT
+64 LNSNKKCSDSNT
-75 EILIV
+75 EIVIV
-80 DFILNSQIYGEPV
+80 DFILNSQIYAEP
-93 IVHRILGGGI
+93 IVAHKILGGGI
-103 AIEEEIWK
+103 AIDVDIWN

-116 PLDDKILL
+116 PLDQKILL
-124 SDCSYGYLLPQRDDF
+124 SDCTYGYLLPQREGF
-139 NYKFNPALQTLEIV
+139 SYKFNPALQTLEI
-153 ATANAFQGV
+153 AASAEAFQGV
-162 IFGIP
+162 VFGIP
-167 VVKRKPIEPSPGF
+167 VRKYKPIESSPGF
-180 FMNYNLSGTET
+180 FMNYNVSGTET
-191 KNASSTVGGILGFVG
+191 KNSNSSIGGILGFVG
-206 FNKSGSVTHEQSLLN
+206 FNKTGSVTHEQSLLN

-236 KDFPDAMESIV
+236 KDFPDAMESFV
-247 VGDTLSSDGDW
+247 VGDTLTSDGDW

-333 VKDLLGRES
+333 VKDLLGRET

-348 YTQNTMLKEGLSDFS
+348 YTQNSMLKEGLSDFS
-363 VESGLF
+363 LESGLF

-386 STYRQGLTDTITGQ
+386 GTYRQGLTDDITGQ
-400 SRLEA
+400 SRFEA
-405 GVDRQAI
+405 GAERQAI

-427 LATAVSKDSEK
+427 LATAVSKDSER
-438 DIGSLYNV
+438 DTGALYNV
-446 GLERRTPNYLIGAQ
+446 GVERRTPKYLVGAQ
-460 YKAHS
+460 YKSYS
-465 KDYTPFAYSSSL
+465 KDYTPFAYSSL
-477 ETKPKNIFNATATV
+477 ETRPKNIFNATATV

-530 MSVIANKSLTEDKAW
+530 MSVIANKSLSTDKAW

-557 DYSSSLSNNRQ
+557 DYSSYLNSNRQ
-568 NNGDVIN
+568 NNGDIIN
-575 TVNLTKNIPAGDGM
+575 TVNLTKNIPAGEGI
-589 GWGLNLSDDKT
+589 GWGLNLSDDVT
-600 QQARANVVV
+600 QQTRANIIV
-609 NTDVIQL
+609 NTGSAQF
-616 SSEVNQGQNN
+616 SSEINQGQNN
-626 NAIRLGASGSLGY
+626 NAIRLGANGSLGY
-639 AEGLKFATRN
+639 AEGLRFATRS

-656 VVKVGDLKG
+656 IVKVGDLKG

-678 NDQGLAFLKI
+678 NDQGLAFVKI

-709 NETKREPVPY
+709 NETKREPVAY
-719 AKSSALVDFNIVRL
+719 AKSSVLVDFSIVRL
-733 KHVLITLLQA
+733 KHVLITILKA
-743 DGSFVPAGTK
+743 DGSFVPSGAK
-753 VVIKGQQEVFYVGRR
+753 VVVKGQEEVFYVGRR

-811 PLKCLN
+811 PLKCIN

>member
-1 MVKIIIS
+1 MIKILIS
-8 IFTVILIYFSAKISK
+8 IFAVILVYFSAKITQDSGVK
-23 DKGDMHLH
+23 LLNI
-31 APEQSTPAVTI
+31 PEQKALVTI

-48 IVPPE
+48 IVPPADKTE
-53 VKSEL
+53 IEKQELRLNSNKQCSES
-58 EQQAAI
+58 
-64 LNANKKCDSKT
+64 NT

-80 DFILNSQIYGEPV
+80 DFILNSQIYAEP
-93 IVHRILGGGI
+93 IVAHKILGGGI
-103 AIEEEIWK
+103 AIDVDIWN

-116 PLDDKILL
+116 PLDQKILL
-124 SDCSYGYLLPQRDDF
+124 SDCTYGYLLPQREGF
-139 NYKFNPALQTLEIV
+139 SYKFNPALQTLEI
-153 ATANAFQGV
+153 AASAEAFQGV
-162 IFGIP
+162 VFGIP
-167 VVKRKPIEPSPGF
+167 VRKYKPIESSPGF
-180 FMNYNLSGTET
+180 FMNYNISGTET
-191 KNASSTVGGILGFVG
+191 KNSNSSIGGILGFVG
-206 FNKSGSVTHEQSLLN
+206 FNKTGSVTHEQSLLN

-236 KDFPDAMESIV
+236 KDFPDAMESFV
-247 VGDTLSSDGDW
+247 VGDTLTSDGDW

-333 VKDLLGRES
+333 VKDLLGRET

-348 YTQNTMLKEGLSDFS
+348 YTQNSMLKEGLSDFS
-363 VESGLF
+363 LESGLF

-386 STYRQGLTDTITGQ
+386 GTYRQGLTDDITAQ

-405 GVDRQAI
+405 GAERQAI

-438 DIGSLYNV
+438 DTGTLYNV
-446 GLERRTPNYLIGAQ
+446 GLERRTPKYLVGAQ
-460 YKAHS
+460 YKSYS
-465 KDYTPFAYSSSL
+465 KDYTPFAYSSL
-477 ETKPKNIFNATATV
+477 ETRPKNIFNATATV

-530 MSVIANKSLTEDKAW
+530 MSVIANKSLSTDKAW

-557 DYSSSLSNNRQ
+557 DYSSYLNSNRQ
-568 NNGDVIN
+568 NNGDIIN
-575 TVNLTKNIPAGDGM
+575 TVNLTKNIPAGEGI
-589 GWGLNLSDDKT
+589 GWGLNLSDDVT
-600 QQARANVVV
+600 QQTRANIIV
-609 NTDVIQL
+609 NTGSAQF
-616 SSEVNQGQNN
+616 SSEINQGQNN
-626 NAIRLGASGSLGY
+626 NAIRLGANGSLGY
-639 AEGLKFATRN
+639 AEGLTFATRN

-656 VVKVGDLKG
+656 IVKVGDLKG

-678 NDQGLAFLKI
+678 NDQGLAFVKI

-709 NETKREPVPY
+709 NETKREPVAY
-719 AKSSALVDFNIVRL
+719 AKSSVLVDFSIVRL
-733 KHVLITLLQA
+733 KHVLITILQA
-743 DGSFVPAGTK
+743 DGSFVPAGAK
-753 VVIKGQQEVFYVGRR
+753 VAVKGQEEVFYVGRR

-782 TITWKENSCEFN
+782 TITWKEHSCEFN

>member
-1 MVKIIIS
+1 MIKILIS
-8 IFTVILIYFSAKISK
+8 IFAVILVYFSAKITQDSGVK
-23 DKGDMHLH
+23 LLNV
-31 APEQSTPAVTI
+31 PEQKALVTI

-48 IVPPE
+48 IVPPADKTE
-53 VKSEL
+53 IEKQELRLNSNKQCSES
-58 EQQAAI
+58 
-64 LNANKKCDSKT
+64 NT

-80 DFILNSQIYGEPV
+80 DFILNSQIYEEPV
-93 IVHRILGGGI
+93 VVHKILGGGI
-103 AIEEEIWK
+103 AIDVDIWN

-116 PLDDKILL
+116 PLDQKILL
-124 SDCSYGYLLPQRDDF
+124 SDCTYGYLLPQREGF
-139 NYKFNPALQTLEIV
+139 SYKFNPALQTLEI
-153 ATANAFQGV
+153 AASAEAFQGV
-162 IFGIP
+162 VFGIP
-167 VVKRKPIEPSPGF
+167 VRKYKPIESSPGF
-180 FMNYNLSGTET
+180 FMNYNVSGTET
-191 KNASSTVGGILGFVG
+191 KNSNSSIGGILGFVG
-206 FNKSGSVTHEQSLLN
+206 FNKTGSVTHEQSLLN

-236 KDFPDAMESIV
+236 KDFPDAMESFV
-247 VGDTLSSDGDW
+247 VGDTLTSDGDW

-333 VKDLLGRES
+333 VKDLLGRET

-348 YTQNTMLKEGLSDFS
+348 YTQNSMLKEGLSDFS
-363 VESGLF
+363 LESGLF

-386 STYRQGLTDTITGQ
+386 GTYRQGLTDDITAQ

-405 GVDRQAI
+405 GADRQAI

-438 DIGSLYNV
+438 DTGTLYNV
-446 GLERRTPNYLIGAQ
+446 GLERRTPKYLVGAQ
-460 YKAHS
+460 YKSYS
-465 KDYTPFAYSSSL
+465 KDYTPFAYSSL
-477 ETKPKNIFNATATV
+477 ETRPKNIFNATATV

-530 MSVIANKSLTEDKAW
+530 MSVIANKSLSTDKAW

-557 DYSSSLSNNRQ
+557 DYSSYLNSNRQ
-568 NNGDVIN
+568 NNGDIIN
-575 TVNLTKNIPAGDGM
+575 TVNLTKNIPAGEGI
-589 GWGLNLSDDKT
+589 GWGLNLSDDAT
-600 QQARANVVV
+600 QQTRANIIV
-609 NTDVIQL
+609 NTGSAQF
-616 SSEVNQGQNN
+616 SSEINQGQNN
-626 NAIRLGASGSLGY
+626 NAIRLGANGSLGY
-639 AEGLKFATRN
+639 AEGLTFATRN

-656 VVKVGDLKG
+656 IVKVGDLKG

-678 NDQGLAFLKI
+678 NDQGLAFVKI

-709 NETKREPVPY
+709 NETKREPVAY
-719 AKSSALVDFNIVRL
+719 AKSSVLVDFSIVRL
-733 KHVLITLLQA
+733 KHVLVTILQA
-743 DGSFVPAGTK
+743 DGSFVPSGAK
-753 VVIKGQQEVFYVGRR
+753 VEIKGQEEIFYVGRR

-782 TITWKENSCEFN
+782 TITWKEHSCEFN

-800 EVSDSDEKRIG
+800 EISDSDEKRIG